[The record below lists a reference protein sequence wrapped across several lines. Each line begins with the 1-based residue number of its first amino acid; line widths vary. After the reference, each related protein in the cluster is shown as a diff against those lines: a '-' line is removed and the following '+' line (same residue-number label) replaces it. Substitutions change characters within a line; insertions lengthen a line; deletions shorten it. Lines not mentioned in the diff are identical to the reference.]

1 MNLCELKADVWV
13 APLEDVNHQLWT
25 NCAYDSE
32 NGTDY
37 GCILAKQLIKSL
49 ESLLE
54 EKGD

>member
-1 MNLCELKADVWV
+1 MSLCKLEADVWEITISE
-13 APLEDVNHQLWT
+13 LNHRLWV

-32 NGTDY
+32 NGTDW
-37 GCILAKQLIKSL
+37 GCRLAEQLIKSL

>member
-13 APLEDVNHQLWT
+13 APLDEVNHQLWT

-37 GCILAKQLIKSL
+37 GCQLAKQLIKSL